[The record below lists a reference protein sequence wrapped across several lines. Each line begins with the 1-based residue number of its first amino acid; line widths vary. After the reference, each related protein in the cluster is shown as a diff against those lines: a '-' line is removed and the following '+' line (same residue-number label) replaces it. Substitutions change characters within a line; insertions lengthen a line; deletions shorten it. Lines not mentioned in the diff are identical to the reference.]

1 MKTVNQDWKQLLK
14 ELSDIWR
21 NVEGAGLRSE
31 IDTVLSKYDKY
42 LATTPVPKSVAMW
55 LDNLIGL
62 LNDCEGSELER
73 ELQSLELPKVG
84 K

>member
-1 MKTVNQDWKQLLK
+1 MKTVNQDWKQLLI
-14 ELSDIWR
+14 ELSDIFS

-31 IDTVLSKYDKY
+31 IDVVLSRYDEY
-42 LATTPVPKSVAMW
+42 LATTPVPKSVAIW
-55 LDNLIGL
+55 LDNFIGL

-73 ELQSLELPKVG
+73 ELQSLKLPKVG

>member
-1 MKTVNQDWKQLLK
+1 MKTVNQDWKQLLR
-14 ELSDIWR
+14 ELSDICR

-31 IDTVLSKYDKY
+31 IDVVLSKYDEY
-42 LATTPVPKSVAMW
+42 LATTPEPNSVAIW
-55 LDNLIGL
+55 LDN

-73 ELQSLELPKVG
+73 ELQSLKLPKVG